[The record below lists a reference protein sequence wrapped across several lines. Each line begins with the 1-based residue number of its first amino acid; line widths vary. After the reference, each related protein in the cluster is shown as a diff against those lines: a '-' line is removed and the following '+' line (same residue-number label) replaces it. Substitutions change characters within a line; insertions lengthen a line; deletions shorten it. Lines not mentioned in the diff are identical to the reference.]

1 MAETGME
8 GGILILIEPNPT
20 MTLIVVTPSLDATM
34 VDLGVDVRV
43 EETKAANMEEQC
55 RKCNYE
61 DVIPIRKA
69 NDVEGRFL
77 LKPFY

>member
-1 MAETGME
+1 M
-8 GGILILIEPNPT
+8 EPNAT
-20 MTLIVVTPSLDATM
+20 MTRVVVAPSLDATM
-34 VDLGVDVRV
+34 VDIGVDVRV
-43 EETKAANMEEQC
+43 EETEAANMEEQC

-61 DVIPIRKA
+61 DVIPIIKG

>member
-43 EETKAANMEEQC
+43 EETKAANMEE
-55 RKCNYE
+55 
-61 DVIPIRKA
+61 
-69 NDVEGRFL
+69 
-77 LKPFY
+77 